1 MAKNIH
7 NLIDPVMADPERA
20 ADVEAGMQEALA
32 ELALY
37 ELRQRSD
44 VTQVEMASLLE
55 VTQGTISQLENR
67 DDALVSTLSDYLEAL
82 GAELRLTAVFDTGAE
97 IPVHLGR

>member
-1 MAKNIH
+1 MANNIR

-20 ADVEAGMQEALA
+20 ATVEAGMQEALA
-32 ELALY
+32 EMALY
-37 ELRQRSD
+37 ELRQRRD

-67 DDALVSTLSDYLEAL
+67 DDALVSTLSDYIEAL
-82 GAELRLTAVFDTGAE
+82 GAELRLTAVFNDHE
-97 IPVHLGR
+97 IPVHLGH